1 MFGID
6 GLLYIPDYIASAK
19 ETHLLKLI
27 NKQKWDNSLK
37 RRVQHY
43 GYRYDYKA
51 RTVTADMYLGT
62 LPKWLNDLAIQLK
75 EDGLSEEI
83 PDQVIINEYQPGQG
97 ISAHIDCESCFG
109 PRIFSLS
116 LGSAAI
122 MEFTLEGKPKQEI
135 LLERRS
141 LVMMYGEARS
151 EWKHSIPTR
160 LKDNGVERRARISL
174 TFRNVEKVF

>member
-1 MFGID
+1 MFGIN
-6 GLLYIPDYIASAK
+6 GLLYLPNYLTQVEENQLTK
-19 ETHLLKLI
+19 WI
-27 NKQKWDNSLK
+27 NKQNWDNTLK

-51 RTVTADMYLGT
+51 RTVTSDMYLGT
-62 LPKWLNDLAIQLK
+62 LPKWLNNLAIKLK
-75 EDGLSEEI
+75 EDGLSEEV

-122 MEFTLEGKPKQEI
+122 MEFTLEGKPKKEI
-135 LLERRS
+135 LLDRRS
-141 LVMMYGEARS
+141 LVMMYGAARS
-151 EWKHSIPTR
+151 IWKHSIPAR
-160 LKDNGVERRARISL
+160 LKDKGIERGTRISL
-174 TFRNVEKVF
+174 TFRNVEKDF